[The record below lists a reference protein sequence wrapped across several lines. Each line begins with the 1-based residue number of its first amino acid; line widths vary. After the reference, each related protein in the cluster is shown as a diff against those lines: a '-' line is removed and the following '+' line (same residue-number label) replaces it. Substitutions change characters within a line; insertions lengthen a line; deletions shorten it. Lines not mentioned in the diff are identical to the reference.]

1 MYKQINLINGETYY
15 MNVERFEKKRNLLSK
30 QNSSMFY
37 NDEFL
42 YEPASKGKIKQSS
55 ALINI
60 ESICSITDCNESLIV
75 V

>member
-1 MYKQINLINGETYY
+1 MLDNYDNSMEENKVIYHFSI
-15 MNVERFEKKRNLLSK
+15 KRNLLSK

-42 YEPASKGKIKQSS
+42 YEPASKGKMKQSN

-60 ESICSITDCNESLIV
+60 ESICSITDCNESLTVI
-75 V
+75 

>member
-42 YEPASKGKIKQSS
+42 YEPASKGKIKQSN

-60 ESICSITDCNESLIV
+60 ESICSIVDTDVNLTII
-75 V
+75 